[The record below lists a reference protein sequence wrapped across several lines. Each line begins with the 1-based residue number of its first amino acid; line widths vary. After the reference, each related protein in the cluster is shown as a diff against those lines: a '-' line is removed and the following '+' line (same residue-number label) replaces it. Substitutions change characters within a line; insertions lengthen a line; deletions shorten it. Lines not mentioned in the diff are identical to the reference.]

1 MPKGNNYKGGQ
12 NNRRGG
18 GNNSTQSQSLSA
30 LIASNKPSFLN
41 PAGTP
46 AAGAAAASLTAAGL
60 THTVTLSDPEF
71 RTLVA
76 LHEKEE
82 QERKNKEMQA
92 MLDAYVAKA
101 GGTVP
106 AAAQAAPPPVKQPA
120 VTAPPQNA
128 AEKEEEGG
136 EDDEKPSKSKKARDR
151 LIAKIKDE
159 EKAEAKDFEIR
170 YLKSELERKE
180 LAERLSLLEKRGGN
194 DRGYRSDDESEGVK
208 RRTRSSSKKA
218 NGADVPDTPDRKED
232 LKKLEQC
239 EGELAVI
246 KKRIADRK
254 IKPSPVKSTT
264 SQDTAKSKST
274 ARQKAQ
280 FRDLLGEFGLK
291 PEDLQKLAAE
301 KSGAN
306 IKKEGEGLDDKQSS
320 DSDSGDFL
328 TSDVG
333 SKGTAKSDTKKATRA
348 KKKLKVLPL
357 TGPLLVLKEVL
368 DKCKIPGRPVK
379 LGDAFIAE
387 YDEKANILTERL
399 LKVSALRVQLE
410 GLLKDT
416 FNYSIGSRE
425 TKTLV
430 LEMMWI
436 AVKSGVKIPKT
447 VMK

>member
-1 MPKGNNYKGGQ
+1 M
-12 NNRRGG
+12 
-18 GNNSTQSQSLSA
+18 
-30 LIASNKPSFLN
+30 
-41 PAGTP
+41 
-46 AAGAAAASLTAAGL
+46 
-60 THTVTLSDPEF
+60 
-71 RTLVA
+71 
-76 LHEKEE
+76 
-82 QERKNKEMQA
+82 
-92 MLDAYVAKA
+92 
-101 GGTVP
+101 
-106 AAAQAAPPPVKQPA
+106 
-120 VTAPPQNA
+120 
-128 AEKEEEGG
+128 
-136 EDDEKPSKSKKARDR
+136 
-151 LIAKIKDE
+151 
-159 EKAEAKDFEIR
+159 
-170 YLKSELERKE
+170 
-180 LAERLSLLEKRGGN
+180 
-194 DRGYRSDDESEGVK
+194 
-208 RRTRSSSKKA
+208 
-218 NGADVPDTPDRKED
+218 
-232 LKKLEQC
+232 
-239 EGELAVI
+239 AVI

-328 TSDVG
+328 TSKAG
-333 SKGTAKSDTKKATRA
+333 SKGTAKSDTKKATRV

-387 YDEKANILTERL
+387 YDEKASILTERL